1 MRRGHTATTNLP
13 EPVPKKDNV
22 TGTKTS
28 PGSFMAHVV
37 LGAFLSTTTPERG
50 LPHFTSRFRSWDD
63 GTIAQSS
70 TLADER
76 VDPALSR
83 EVRKLF
89 DDGARE
95 FFRDGMES
103 SFSRSLLKIVHDHGQ
118 EAMMA
123 VAGYLLSGS
132 AKPDVASEAL
142 RWISDIDDQ
151 ATFLQRWDLLQRS
164 LRNESARV
172 RDGAILAFAN
182 MNDPRAAKILAETR
196 KFEPVEELRKL
207 IDQVIRQLERSE

>member
-1 MRRGHTATTNLP
+1 MTRSNTATTSLP
-13 EPVPKKDNV
+13 EPVSKMDRG
-22 TGTKTS
+22 TGTNTS
-28 PGSFMAHVV
+28 PGSFLARIV
-37 LGAFLSTTTPERG
+37 LGAVMATTGPEG
-50 LPHFTSRFRSWDD
+50 YLPFWISRFRSW
-63 GTIAQSS
+63 GRVAQSS
-70 TLADER
+70 TLADEQ

-103 SFSRSLLKIVHDHGQ
+103 NFSWALLELLHDHGQ
-118 EAMMA
+118 RA
-123 VAGYLLSGS
+123 VTAIAGYLLSGS

-151 ATFLQRWDLLQRS
+151 ATFLQRWDLLQHS
-164 LRNESARV
+164 LHNESARV

-182 MNDPRAAKILAETR
+182 MNDPRASKILAEARTL
-196 KFEPVEELRKL
+196 EPVAELRKL
-207 IDQVIRQLERSE
+207 IDQVIRQLEHAQ